1 MRCLSVTNFHL
12 QFECGDGSCIPEELV
27 CNFHV
32 DCPAPGPGSDEA
44 ACPALYTF
52 ERCEQQGGDADC
64 GWQNTADSLDWAV
77 LSLQQLAET
86 QAPHSPH
93 TDFENRTAGSML
105 YLQSLMG
112 SGVAGVASPSYT
124 ASATSCQLTFW
135 VWLSG
140 PQQFYLYPTLTHS
153 VLGILTQLDRLDTSL
168 IQDAVWTKADMQ
180 EMLDDAT
187 WCRNYIVA

>member
-1 MRCLSVTNFHL
+1 MITNLH
-12 QFECGDGSCIPEELV
+12 D
-27 CNFHV
+27 V
-32 DCPAPGPGSDEA
+32 DIR
-44 ACPALYTF
+44 LKL
-52 ERCEQQGGDADC
+52 
-64 GWQNTADSLDWAV
+64 W
-77 LSLQQLAET
+77 
-86 QAPHSPH
+86 
-93 TDFENRTAGSML
+93 NRTSGSML

-124 ASATSCQLTFW
+124 ASATSCQLSFW

-187 WCRNYIVA
+187 WCRNYIVVT

>member
-1 MRCLSVTNFHL
+1 MIGHCSGSVGTPGQGDMAVDDLVFSPECVLASSSSSTPAPATTEPTGPTCDWGQVSHCCVSCLSLTKFHL
-12 QFECGDGSCIPEELV
+12 QFECGDGSCIPQELV

-64 GWQNTADSLDWAV
+64 SWQNTADSLDWAV

-93 TDFENRTAGSML
+93 TDFENRREL
-105 YLQSLMG
+105 
-112 SGVAGVASPSYT
+112 
-124 ASATSCQLTFW
+124 
-135 VWLSG
+135 
-140 PQQFYLYPTLTHS
+140 
-153 VLGILTQLDRLDTSL
+153 
-168 IQDAVWTKADMQ
+168 
-180 EMLDDAT
+180 
-187 WCRNYIVA
+187 